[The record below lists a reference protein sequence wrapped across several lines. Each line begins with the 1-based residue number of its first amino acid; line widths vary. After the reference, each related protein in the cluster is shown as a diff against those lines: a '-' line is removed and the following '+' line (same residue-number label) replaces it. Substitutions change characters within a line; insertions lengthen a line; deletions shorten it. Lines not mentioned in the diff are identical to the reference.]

1 MILPARYPQASSRP
15 QPFILVWVGE
25 GMGGG
30 NYGDFAPMR
39 HHYPPSP
46 PPSYFLWQSCKW
58 NPSISL
64 SPPALFL
71 LNAGWQPIL
80 PLQCIQQRIW
90 EQNNLFAVTSKKHNV
105 GRSVQSAVL
114 GSGAKLLSV
123 ETR

>member
-46 PPSYFLWQSCKW
+46 PTSYFLWQSCKW

-80 PLQCIQQRIW
+80 PLYTAKNLGTEQFVCCYLEKAQCWTVSAKRCPRQRCKII
-90 EQNNLFAVTSKKHNV
+90 
-105 GRSVQSAVL
+105 
-114 GSGAKLLSV
+114 
-123 ETR
+123 

>member
-64 SPPALFL
+64 SLSSSSVSFKCRMAANSP
-71 LNAGWQPIL
+71 
-80 PLQCIQQRIW
+80 CIQQRIW
-90 EQNNLFAVTSKKHNV
+90 EQNNSFAVTSKQHNV